1 MSARCFYK
9 IHRSSGS
16 CRPINICAPCIEPI
30 SIARVAYTFRCS
42 PIQADFVGQRKS
54 RQCNE
59 LEISEWVRSVLFS
72 LLSLEKQGMFGGNA
86 GRGGCC
92 RKRMGEKQTRG
103 GSTSRAFSAVLFI
116 LDERNPRDV
125 VPRESGRTLV
135 CLDFG
140 IDRRTSCPY
149 ITSLKLS
156 LKPRVGVE
164 TRCTSAT

>member
-1 MSARCFYK
+1 MVAAR
-9 IHRSSGS
+9 
-16 CRPINICAPCIEPI
+16 
-30 SIARVAYTFRCS
+30 
-42 PIQADFVGQRKS
+42 
-54 RQCNE
+54 
-59 LEISEWVRSVLFS
+59 
-72 LLSLEKQGMFGGNA
+72 
-86 GRGGCC
+86 RGERC
-92 RKRMGEKQTRG
+92 RKWMGEKQTRDE
-103 GSTSRAFSAVLFI
+103 STSRAFSAVLFI

-149 ITSLKLS
+149 IISLKLS